1 MTSSPKLF
9 LHSPA
14 EAGKLAATLHAGLGQ
29 SLVGMAMLAKS
40 HANALAERHDPEEE
54 RARLLQDLL
63 AGSVV
68 KVDELIRWLDDG
80 RPR

>member
-1 MTSSPKLF
+1 
-9 LHSPA
+9 
-14 EAGKLAATLHAGLGQ
+14 
-29 SLVGMAMLAKS
+29 MAMLAKS

-68 KVDELIRWLDDG
+68 KVDELIRWLDEG